1 MPTFLPGIIMGFR
14 EGLEAFLII
23 TMILH
28 YLSKISQTILFS
40 SLCQY
45 FGGSFLW

>member
-14 EGLEAFLII
+14 EGLEGFLII

-28 YLSKISQTILFS
+28 YLSKINQTVYKKHVWQGTIAGIS
-40 SLCQY
+40 I
-45 FGGSFLW
+45 